1 MADFRLPTSDLI
13 ERTLGRLR
21 YIEAQPAGSVRRRGA
36 LVLLHAFP
44 LHARMF
50 QAQLA
55 LADRG
60 WRVIAP
66 HLRGFHGAAGDPPA
80 SSVDDYAGDAI
91 DLLDAL
97 HIDEAVIGGVSMG
110 GYVAFAM
117 FRHAPRYFQAMILAD
132 TKSQADTPEAVE
144 GRKKMLRLVEEK
156 GAAAV
161 AEEMIPKLL
170 GETTRRTRP
179 DVVEEVR
186 TLVLANSTGAIA
198 GAIRALMTRP
208 DSTPLLATIHCP
220 ALIVVGDEDTV
231 TPRAA
236 AEEMHRGIAG
246 SQLVVIPGAGHLS
259 NLEEPSGFNAS
270 LAQFLDHR
278 V

>member
-1 MADFRLPTSDLI
+1 MRLDQRS
-13 ERTLGRLR
+13 LGRLR
-21 YIEAQPAGSVRRRGA
+21 YLETQAAGSARRRGA

-66 HLRGFHGAAGDPPA
+66 HLRGFDGAAGDPPA
-80 SSVDDYAGDAI
+80 SSVDDYAGDVI

-117 FRHAPRYFQAMILAD
+117 FRHAPRYFQGMILAD
-132 TKSQADTPEAVE
+132 TKSQGDTPEAVE

-156 GAAAV
+156 GPAAV

-179 DVVEEVR
+179 DVVEQVR
-186 TLVLANSTGAIA
+186 ALVLANSTEAIA

-208 DSTPLLATIHCP
+208 DSTPLLPAIHCP
-220 ALIVVGDEDTV
+220 ALILVGDEDAV

-246 SQLVVIPGAGHLS
+246 SQLAVIPGAGHLS
-259 NLEEPSGFNAS
+259 NLEDPSAFNAS